1 MVRAQG
7 RPDGDRLP
15 IAGVPPFPGRSGGG
29 PGIRW
34 VEDGTL
40 LAVTTWG
47 SSSHPV
53 APRTA
58 RVSDGQLTLTLGAP
72 GNRSGTRDRGGPMT
86 ADMAAYTTLVEP
98 LAGLDPHVHT
108 RVLLGGRVV
117 DLPPAGTPLAPRIEV
132 RPMPATPPSFPPVR
146 SAPPGESRPDAP

>member
-15 IAGVPPFPGRSGGG
+15 VVGLPPFPGRSGGG
-29 PGIRW
+29 PGVRW

-58 RVSDGQLTLTLGAP
+58 RVSDGELTLTLGAP
-72 GNRSGTRDRGGPMT
+72 GSRSDTRDLGAPMT
-86 ADMAAYTTLVEP
+86 ADAAAYTTLVEP
-98 LAGLDPHVHT
+98 PAGLDPHAHT
-108 RVLLGGRVV
+108 RVHLDGLVL
-117 DLPPAGTPLAPRIEV
+117 DLPPAGTPLAPRIEL
-132 RPMPATPPSFPPVR
+132 RPMRTTPPPFPP
-146 SAPPGESRPDAP
+146 PGLS